1 MAADEVDLDRI
12 RFTSGASL
20 SPDGSAFACIVDDGG
35 YPRAVQ
41 RFLSGRR
48 TTSARWVELPVPGSI
63 TRVIHSADGHM
74 LACQLAPHGANRTQ
88 VWVVTTDPEDRAAR
102 RLGSADDS
110 TVELIGWDGTHVAL
124 VATDEEGVSESR
136 LVDPVT
142 QDVVVLDRR
151 VGGHL
156 VDAWRADAEDGYAL
170 LRVGPRGYR
179 ELLLR
184 TRGEKVPLLP
194 ADPGSTT
201 DMAIILDGHRPVGP
215 SNPYRSAGLLGA
227 RAYGDRILVRSDNGC
242 EFARLLEVVVSAEGT
257 SFRVLAQRVDCE
269 LDEFIVSDDNST
281 IVLLWNIKGC
291 SELQI
296 LNLVDGSLND
306 PIELPGTVAS
316 ELSISADGSLLA
328 VTVQGPGMPPS
339 VELVDPRTGEW
350 GPVEPART
358 EVERMHVPQ
367 LLEFEAR
374 DGTRLSGWL
383 HRADPSAAQP
393 CPMLLYFHGGPES
406 QERPGYNFLFPG
418 LVASGISVFAPNV
431 RGSSGY
437 GRTFAHADDRYG
449 RFAGI
454 DDVADCVAHL
464 VSCGIADPARVACA
478 GRSYGGYLTFAS
490 LTFHAALF
498 ATGIAICGMSDLESF
513 YANTEPWI
521 AAAAY
526 PKYGH
531 PEFDRELLREL
542 SPIHRIDDLV
552 APLLVVHGQQ
562 DTNVPVSESEQIVAA
577 LRARGGR
584 AELLFFDDEGH
595 EIVKRENKAIMAATI
610 VQWLTEILAPAP
622 LHAPQ
627 DRAVHR

>member
-1 MAADEVDLDRI
+1 MAVAAADLDPDHI

-48 TTSARWVELPVPGSI
+48 TTSARWVELPVEGQV
-63 TRVIHSADGHM
+63 TRVIHSADGHW
-74 LACQLAPHGANRTQ
+74 LAVQIAPHGANRTQ
-88 VWVVTTDPEDRAAR
+88 VWVVTTDPEDRDAR
-102 RLGSADDS
+102 MLGTADDS
-110 TVELIGWDGTHVAL
+110 TIELVGWDGTLVAV
-124 VATDEEGVSESR
+124 VATDEEGISEAR
-136 LVDPVT
+136 LVNPHT

-156 VDAWRADAEDGYAL
+156 VDAWRADGEHGSAL

-179 ELLLR
+179 ELLLL
-184 TRGEKVPLLP
+184 TGGQKVPLLP

-201 DMAIILDGHRPVGP
+201 DIGIILDDHHQGGP
-215 SNPYRSAGLLGA
+215 DNPYRSAGLFGA
-227 RAYGDRILVRSDNGC
+227 RAYGNRVLVRSDNGC
-242 EFARLLEVVVSAEGT
+242 EFARLLEVVASDKGI
-257 SFRVLAQRVDCE
+257 SYRVLAEREDCE
-269 LDEFIVSDDNST
+269 LDEFIVSDDTST
-281 IVLLWNIKGC
+281 VALLWNVKGC

-296 LNLVDGSLND
+296 LYLADGSLSD
-306 PIELPGTVAS
+306 PIDLPGLVAS
-316 ELSISADGSLLA
+316 ELSISADGSMLA

-358 EVERMHVPQ
+358 EIDRARAPQ
-367 LLEFEAR
+367 LHEFPAR
-374 DGTRLSGWL
+374 DGTPLSGFL
-383 HRADPSAAQP
+383 HRAEHAGPGP
-393 CPMLLYFHGGPES
+393 VLLYFHGGPES
-406 QERPGYNFLFPG
+406 QERPGYSFLFPR
-418 LVASGISVFAPNV
+418 LVEAGITVFTPNV
-431 RGSSGY
+431 RGSTGY

-454 DDVADCVAHL
+454 DDVADCVAYL
-464 VSCGIADPARVACA
+464 VEHGIADPARMACA
-478 GRSYGGYLTFAS
+478 GRSYGGYLTLAA
-490 LTFHAALF
+490 LTFHADLF
-498 ATGIAICGMSDLESF
+498 ATGVAICGMSDLASF

-531 PEFDRELLREL
+531 PEFDRELLHEL

-552 APLLVVHGQQ
+552 APLLVVHGAY

-577 LRARGGR
+577 LRERGRR
-584 AELLFFDDEGH
+584 AEFLLFPDEGH
-595 EIVKRENKAIMAATI
+595 EIVKRENRAVLADTMAD
-610 VQWLTEILAPAP
+610 WLTEVLAIAP
-622 LHAPQ
+622 V
-627 DRAVHR
+627 RT